1 MINKKPAVASKPR
14 VSKKV
19 HRGPKYKICVSGA
32 AATGHCPKEAFI
44 WAEAIG
50 REVAKRGCVLLT
62 GATTGIPYF
71 AAKGAKAEGGEVI
84 GFSPAASRAAHV
96 KTYRLPT
103 DFHDMIFYTTTD
115 YATRD
120 LLLMRFSD
128 GIVTICG
135 RTGTLNEFTVGFD
148 DETPMAVME
157 GSGGTADLIRDILEK
172 VHQGSGNLFYESDPV
187 KVVDEL
193 IRRIDEK
200 EEKAGGK
207 NLSL

>member
-1 MINKKPAVASKPR
+1 MINKKPTVSKPKVSR
-14 VSKKV
+14 KVSK
-19 HRGPKYKICVSGA
+19 GPKYKICVSGA
-32 AATGHCPKEAFI
+32 ASAGHCPKEAFV

-50 REVAKRGCVLLT
+50 REVAKRGCILLT

-103 DFHDMIFYTTTD
+103 DFHDIIFYTTSD

-157 GSGGTADLIRDILEK
+157 GSGGMADMIREILERS
-172 VHQGSGNLFYESDPV
+172 HQGQGSVFFESDPV

-193 IRRIDEK
+193 IKRIDEK
-200 EEKAGGK
+200 EEKSGGK
-207 NLSL
+207 NISL

>member
-1 MINKKPAVASKPR
+1 MINKKPTASKTKTVR
-14 VSKKV
+14 KINK
-19 HRGPKYKICVSGA
+19 GPKYKICVSGA

-50 REVAKRGCVLLT
+50 REVAKRGCVLIT

-103 DFHDMIFYTTTD
+103 DFHDMIFYTTSD

-128 GIVTICG
+128 GVVTICG

-157 GSGGTADLIRDILEK
+157 GSGGTADMIREILEK
-172 VHQGSGNLFYESDPV
+172 AHQGLGSVFFESDPV
-187 KVVDEL
+187 KAVDEL
-193 IRRIDEK
+193 IKRIDEK
-200 EEKAGGK
+200 EEKSGGK
-207 NLSL
+207 NISL